1 MSLNIEQSKI
11 IPQNIKVRSK
21 NVRNIKIF
29 LEIKLRSSLI
39 IRKYFLKC

>member
-21 NVRNIKIF
+21 NIRNIKIF
-29 LEIKLRSSLI
+29 LEIKLPTSLI
-39 IRKYFLKC
+39 IS